1 MNTLFKDGT
10 ASLQN
15 ATETVNVKNVVQ
27 FVSRSTEAAVA
38 ANNDLFVDTTMI
50 VGLPST
56 DASST
61 IQEINNLFVVARSQ
75 MQSSRDTLYD
85 YLSRIYEAQV
95 TKGDSAAFLD
105 SLVQARN
112 AIETAL
118 KRSLWTTKSFKKD
131 KDGNVLPDEK
141 RMQATEHLLFIS
153 TNGMQIYGS
162 LRSKYKKIV
171 RLALEKS
178 IDPKLFTKW
187 LKDQG
192 GVVKALAN
200 VVEREP
206 SADKEAVDINA
217 LVQQYTLSALSK
229 PTVELP
235 YNVTKNQFSVV
246 VVYHNPQT
254 KTVHHV
260 GTLSEEKEVNSVI
273 RLLSSSEKKAAVSES
288 SESPKSSSK
297 EAA

>member
-1 MNTLFKDGT
+1 MNTTLSNDK
-10 ASLQN
+10 ASEVVAVN
-15 ATETVNVKNVVQ
+15 ADNIRNVVQ
-27 FVSRSTEAAVA
+27 FVAISSEAAVA
-38 ANNDLFVDTTMI
+38 ANSDLFVEKTAIT
-50 VGLPST
+50 GLASL
-56 DASST
+56 DATST
-61 IQEINNLFVVARSQ
+61 IKEINNLFVVARSQ

-85 YLSRIYEAQV
+85 YLSRIYEAQAS
-95 TKGDSAAFLD
+95 KGDSAAFLD

-112 AIETAL
+112 AIETTL
-118 KRSLWTTKSFKKD
+118 KRPLWTTKSFKKD

-153 TNGMQIYGS
+153 TNGMQVYGS

-187 LKDQG
+187 LKEQG
-192 GVVKALAN
+192 GVVKVLAN

-206 SADKEAVDINA
+206 SADIAAVDINA
-217 LVQQYTLSALSK
+217 LVQQYTLSALSQ
-229 PTVELP
+229 PTIELP

-273 RLLSSSEKKAAVSES
+273 RLLSSSEKKAAVAELSK
-288 SESPKSSSK
+288 SPKNSSK

>member
-1 MNTLFKDGT
+1 MNTLFNDGT
-10 ASLQN
+10 ASLEN
-15 ATETVNVKNVVQ
+15 ATGTVNVKNVVQ
-27 FVSRSTEAAVA
+27 FVSRSAEIAVA
-38 ANNDLFVDTTMI
+38 ANNDLFVDSTAIT
-50 VGLPST
+50 GLASS
-56 DASST
+56 DAKST

-85 YLSRIYEAQV
+85 YLSRIYQAQV
-95 TKGDSAAFLD
+95 AKGDSAAFLD

-118 KRSLWTTKSFKKD
+118 KRTPWTIKSFKKD
-131 KDGNVLPDEK
+131 EDGNVLPDEK
-141 RMQATEHLLFIS
+141 RLQATEHLLFIS

-178 IDPKLFTKW
+178 IDPKLFAKW

-206 SADKEAVDINA
+206 SGEKEAVDINDI
-217 LVQQYTLSALSK
+217 VQRYTLSAPSK

-235 YNVTKNQFSVV
+235 YTVTKNQFTVV
-246 VVYHNPQT
+246 VIYHNPQT
-254 KTVHHV
+254 QKVHHV

-273 RLLSSSEKKAAVSES
+273 RLLSSAERKAAGAGAIDSATS
-288 SESPKSSSK
+288 AMK
-297 EAA
+297 EAV

>member
-1 MNTLFKDGT
+1 MNTTLSNDK
-10 ASLQN
+10 ASEVVAVN
-15 ATETVNVKNVVQ
+15 ADNIRNVVQ
-27 FVSRSTEAAVA
+27 FVAVSSEAAVA
-38 ANNDLFVDTTMI
+38 ANSDLFVEKTAIT
-50 VGLPST
+50 GLASL
-56 DASST
+56 DATST
-61 IQEINNLFVVARSQ
+61 IKEINNLFVVARSQ

-95 TKGDSAAFLD
+95 SKGDSAAFLD

-112 AIETAL
+112 AIETTL
-118 KRSLWTTKSFKKD
+118 KRPLWTTKSFKKD
-131 KDGNVLPDEK
+131 KEGNVLPDEK

-153 TNGMQIYGS
+153 TNGMQVYGS

-187 LKDQG
+187 LKEQG
-192 GVVKALAN
+192 GVVKVLAN

-206 SADKEAVDINA
+206 SADIAAVDINA
-217 LVQQYTLSALSK
+217 LVQQYTLSALSQ
-229 PTVELP
+229 PTIELP

-273 RLLSSSEKKAAVSES
+273 RLLSSSEKKAAVAELSK
-288 SESPKSSSK
+288 SPKNSSK

>member
-1 MNTLFKDGT
+1 MNTTLSNDK
-10 ASLQN
+10 ASEVVAVN
-15 ATETVNVKNVVQ
+15 ADNIRNVVQ
-27 FVSRSTEAAVA
+27 FVAVSSEAAVA
-38 ANNDLFVDTTMI
+38 ANSDLFVEKTAIT
-50 VGLPST
+50 GLASL
-56 DASST
+56 DATST
-61 IQEINNLFVVARSQ
+61 IKEINNLFVVARSQ

-85 YLSRIYEAQV
+85 YLSRIYEAQAS
-95 TKGDSAAFLD
+95 KGDSAAFLD

-112 AIETAL
+112 AIETTL
-118 KRSLWTTKSFKKD
+118 KRPLWTTKSFKKD

-153 TNGMQIYGS
+153 TNGMQVYGS

-187 LKDQG
+187 LKEQG
-192 GVVKALAN
+192 GVVKVLAN

-206 SADKEAVDINA
+206 SADIAAVDINA
-217 LVQQYTLSALSK
+217 LVQQYTLSALSQ
-229 PTVELP
+229 PTIELP

-273 RLLSSSEKKAAVSES
+273 RLLSSSEKKAAVAES
-288 SESPKSSSK
+288 SKSPKNSSK

>member
-1 MNTLFKDGT
+1 MNTTLSNDK
-10 ASLQN
+10 ASEVVAVN
-15 ATETVNVKNVVQ
+15 ADNIRNVVQ
-27 FVSRSTEAAVA
+27 FVAVSSEAAVA
-38 ANNDLFVDTTMI
+38 ANSDLFVEKTAIT
-50 VGLPST
+50 GLASL
-56 DASST
+56 DATST
-61 IQEINNLFVVARSQ
+61 IKEINNLFVVARSQ

-85 YLSRIYEAQV
+85 YLSRIYEAQAS
-95 TKGDSAAFLD
+95 KGDSAAFLD

-112 AIETAL
+112 AIETTL
-118 KRSLWTTKSFKKD
+118 KRPLWTTKSFKKD

-153 TNGMQIYGS
+153 TNGMQVYGS

-192 GVVKALAN
+192 GVVKVLAN

-206 SADKEAVDINA
+206 SADIAAVDINA
-217 LVQQYTLSALSK
+217 LVQQYTLSALSQ
-229 PTVELP
+229 PTIELP

-273 RLLSSSEKKAAVSES
+273 RLLSSSEKKAAVAES
-288 SESPKSSSK
+288 SKSPKNSSK

>member
-1 MNTLFKDGT
+1 MNTLCKDGT
-10 ASLQN
+10 ASLEN
-15 ATETVNVKNVVQ
+15 ATETGNVKNVVQ
-27 FVSRSTEAAVA
+27 FVSRSAEAAVA
-38 ANNDLFVDTTMI
+38 ANNDLFVSTTTI
-50 VGLPST
+50 TGLSSS

-61 IQEINNLFVVARSQ
+61 IQEVNNLFVVARSQ
-75 MQSSRDTLYD
+75 MQASRDTLYD
-85 YLSRIYEAQV
+85 YLSCIYEAQV

-112 AIETAL
+112 SIETTL

-162 LRSKYKKIV
+162 LRSKYKKII
-171 RLALEKS
+171 RLAVEKS

-206 SADKEAVDINA
+206 SADTEVVDIKE
-217 LVQQYTLSALSK
+217 LVQKYTLSALTK
-229 PTVELP
+229 PLVELP
-235 YNVTKNQFSVV
+235 YTPTKNQFSVV
-246 VVYHNPQT
+246 LVYHNPQT
-254 KTVHHV
+254 RTVHHV

-273 RLLSSSEKKAAVSES
+273 RLLSSAERKAAGTGS
-288 SESPKSSSK
+288 SGSATNSSK

>member
-1 MNTLFKDGT
+1 MNTTLSNDK
-10 ASLQN
+10 ASEVLGM
-15 ATETVNVKNVVQ
+15 NVDNIRNVVQ
-27 FVSRSTEAAVA
+27 FVAVSSEAAVA
-38 ANNDLFVDTTMI
+38 ANSDLFVEQTAI
-50 VGLPST
+50 SSLASS
-56 DASST
+56 DARST

-75 MQSSRDTLYD
+75 MQSSRGTLYD

-95 TKGDSAAFLD
+95 SKGDSAAFLD

-112 AIETAL
+112 AIETTL

-131 KDGNVLPDEK
+131 KDGNALPDEK

-206 SADKEAVDINA
+206 TAEKEAVDINDI
-217 LVQQYTLSALSK
+217 VQRYTLSALSK

-246 VVYHNPQT
+246 VLYHNPQA

-273 RLLSSSEKKAAVSES
+273 RLLSSSEKKAATTEASVSPNNS
-288 SESPKSSSK
+288 KK

>member
-1 MNTLFKDGT
+1 MNTTLSNDK
-10 ASLQN
+10 ASEVIAMN
-15 ATETVNVKNVVQ
+15 ADNIRNVVQ
-27 FVSRSTEAAVA
+27 FVAVSSEAAVA
-38 ANNDLFVDTTMI
+38 ANCDLFIEKTAI
-50 VGLPST
+50 SGLASS
-56 DASST
+56 DATST

-85 YLSRIYEAQV
+85 YLSRIYQAQV
-95 TKGDSAAFLD
+95 MKGDSAAFLD

-112 AIETAL
+112 AIETTL
-118 KRSLWTTKSFKKD
+118 KRPLWTTKSFKKD
-131 KDGNVLPDEK
+131 KEGNALPDEK

-153 TNGMQIYGS
+153 TNGMQVYGS

-206 SADKEAVDINA
+206 TTDKEAVDINA
-217 LVQQYTLSALSK
+217 LVQQYTLSAQSK

-254 KTVHHV
+254 KAVHHV

-273 RLLSSSEKKAAVSES
+273 RLLSSSEKKAAVAES
-288 SESPKSSSK
+288 SESPKNSSK

>member
-1 MNTLFKDGT
+1 MNTTLSNDK
-10 ASLQN
+10 ASEVLGM
-15 ATETVNVKNVVQ
+15 NVDNIRNVVQ
-27 FVSRSTEAAVA
+27 FVAVSSEAAVA
-38 ANNDLFVDTTMI
+38 ANSDLFVEKTAIT
-50 VGLPST
+50 GLASL
-56 DASST
+56 DATST

-118 KRSLWTTKSFKKD
+118 KRSLWTTKSFKKG

-153 TNGMQIYGS
+153 TNGMQVYGS

-273 RLLSSSEKKAAVSES
+273 RLLSSSEKMAAVAES
-288 SESPKSSSK
+288 SESPKNSSK